1 MSKAEHLISF
11 WYRGPGELV
20 NGLFVSCETKY
31 FNELK
36 LYQYQLPKTLFI
48 IFQIEGKKMKGDGA
62 IQQTEKYYYEEYL
75 PREHGWVEVYHS
87 SPKG

>member
-1 MSKAEHLISF
+1 
-11 WYRGPGELV
+11 
-20 NGLFVSCETKY
+20 
-31 FNELK
+31 
-36 LYQYQLPKTLFI
+36 
-48 IFQIEGKKMKGDGA
+48 MKGDGA